1 MPFWAFKREVF
12 SLVGNILHCTKGHK
26 RKREKVKGDY
36 WCVYL
41 VYVFDESP
49 WKDICVTRIFL
60 LCPIQGF
67 MCNNKSN
74 NIEDLEDQTIS

>member
-1 MPFWAFKREVF
+1 MANKRGEPWLVIVTLRYEGTLCKIKKCHFEHLRERFF

-41 VYVFDESP
+41 VYVFDES
-49 WKDICVTRIFL
+49 
-60 LCPIQGF
+60 
-67 MCNNKSN
+67 S
-74 NIEDLEDQTIS
+74 